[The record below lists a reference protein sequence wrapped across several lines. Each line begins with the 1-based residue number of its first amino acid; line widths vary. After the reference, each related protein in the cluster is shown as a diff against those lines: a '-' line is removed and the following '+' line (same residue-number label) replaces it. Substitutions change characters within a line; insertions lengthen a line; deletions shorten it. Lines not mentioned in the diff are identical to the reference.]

1 MRIRNP
7 IPRNPQEWLD
17 EIARAYLDARET
29 MPYGSFVGQ
38 VITEKDL
45 YHMAPAVCLKFRGFK
60 QSDKLLKKAT
70 DAALSSYVATRDLV
84 GDLLEIP
91 QIAFAF
97 CYLASHYGLDLV
109 GEEVVDSVMEYL
121 EREKQALAA
130 ETSSSGLC
138 DRTDT

>member
-109 GEEVVDSVMEYL
+109 GEEVVDAVMEYL
-121 EREKQALAA
+121 EREKQALVA